1 MSYDLAKLLA
11 RNPELSVYETGNNAQ
26 PVPTMASDQ
35 PPQPQ
40 RTQTLKLVIPIRSAS
55 MNQIYSASHWNKRNK
70 LAAKVHEQVRWQLEI
85 DEVPK
90 VFFAPRVDI
99 SIDAYFHGKMLDSS
113 NIPAKLFE
121 DGLKGWVLADDDPR
135 FVRRVTTQ
143 SHLSETGRESVVI
156 TVKHVGQDA
165 RQIEN

>member
-1 MSYDLAKLLA
+1 MTDTDFAKLLA
-11 RNPELSVYETGNNAQ
+11 DNPELSIYA
-26 PVPTMASDQ
+26 PVSSTPTVQTVMPD

-40 RTQTLKLVIPIRSAS
+40 RTQTLKLIIPIRSAS
-55 MNQIYSASHWNKRNK
+55 INQIYSASHWNKRNK
-70 LAAKVHEQVRWQLEI
+70 LAAQVHEQVRWQLQI

-121 DGLKGWVLADDDPR
+121 DGLKSWVLADDDPR
-135 FVRRVTTQ
+135 FVRRITTQ

-156 TVKHVGQDA
+156 TVKHIGA
-165 RQIEN
+165 